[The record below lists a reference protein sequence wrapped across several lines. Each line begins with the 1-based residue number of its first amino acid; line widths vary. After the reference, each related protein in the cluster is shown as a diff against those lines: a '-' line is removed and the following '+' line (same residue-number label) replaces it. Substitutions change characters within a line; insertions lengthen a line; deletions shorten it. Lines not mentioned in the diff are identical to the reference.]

1 MNNVE
6 SVYPLSPMQ
15 EGMLY
20 HTIYAPGS
28 GAYVGQVSFRLT
40 GSVDLDAYRAAWR
53 TVIERHAAL
62 RTIFLWQGVKRP
74 AQVVRREVEMPLEE
88 LDWRGAG
95 ADEQELKLRDYLAA
109 ERARG
114 FDLTRAPL
122 MRLAVIRLDGD
133 AARFVWS
140 YHHLLLDGW
149 SASMLFAELT
159 ACFRAYARG
168 AQPPP
173 PAAPPRPFRDYIVWL
188 QRQDAG
194 AAEKFW
200 RRELEGASLPTPV
213 PAKPAPGGGDGGVR
227 QGFRQIKLTPAELS
241 ALQAFARRHR
251 LTVNTVAQAAWG
263 LLLSQHADRRD
274 VIFGATVSGR
284 PPELPGVDT
293 MIGMFI
299 NTLPVRLKFEP
310 GDALAPWLQSLQ
322 SRQVES
328 RGYEYCSLTQIQ
340 TWCGVARGAR
350 LYDSLLAFH
359 NFPGRSSPAGHGSGG
374 GEATSGAET
383 GGATGGATGV
393 GDFRAMSHL
402 AYPLEMEVMPSP
414 EATALTLR
422 YDSER
427 VEPAVVERVLGGFAA
442 LLRGAGAL
450 KNDATVGD
458 LLEHLHADERRR
470 QASQEEAFEEAA
482 AKKLKGL
489 RAGVRSRTQAKPS
502 GRATK
507 G

>member
-1 MNNVE
+1 MKNVE
-6 SVYPLSPMQ
+6 SFYPLSPMQ

-20 HTIYAPGS
+20 HTIYAPAS

-40 GSVDLDAYRAAWR
+40 GRVDLDAYRRAWL

-62 RTIFLWQGVKRP
+62 RTIFLWKGIKRP
-74 AQVVRREVEMPLEE
+74 AQVVRREVELPLER
-88 LDWRGAG
+88 LDWRGSNA
-95 ADEQELKLRDYLAA
+95 EQQEAKLRDHLER

-122 MRLAVIRLDGD
+122 MRLAVIELDGGD
-133 AARFVWS
+133 SLFVWS

-149 SASMLFAELT
+149 SVSMLFNELA
-159 ACFRAYARG
+159 ACFRAYAGG
-168 AQPPP
+168 AE
-173 PAAPPRPFRDYIVWL
+173 PPRPATPPRPYRDYIVWL
-188 QRQDAG
+188 QKQDAG

-200 RRELEGASLPTPV
+200 RRELEGASVPTPV
-213 PAKPAPGGGDGGVR
+213 PAKPAPSDEAGGAR
-227 QGFRQIKLTPAELS
+227 QGFRHVKLTAAELA

-263 LLLSQHADRRD
+263 LLLAHHADRQD
-274 VIFGATVSGR
+274 VVFGATVSGR
-284 PPELPGVDT
+284 PPELPGVDA

-299 NTLPVRLKFEP
+299 NTLPVRLRFTP
-310 GDALAPWLQSLQ
+310 ADALAPWLQSLQ
-322 SRQVES
+322 ARQVES
-328 RGYEYCSLTQIQ
+328 RGYEYCSLAQIQ

-359 NFPGRSSPAGHGSGG
+359 NYPGQPSPAGQGG
-374 GEATSGAET
+374 GDAP
-383 GGATGGATGV
+383 GGATGV
-393 GDFRAMSHL
+393 GDFRAMSQL
-402 AYPLEMEVMPSP
+402 AYPLEMEVMPGP
-414 EATALTLR
+414 EATVLTLR

-450 KNDATVGD
+450 KDDAAVGD
-458 LLEHLHADERRR
+458 LLEHLRADDRRR
-470 QASQEEAFEEAA
+470 QASQAEAYDEAA

-489 RAGVRSRTQAKPS
+489 RGLRARPQAGPAAPTTAK
-502 GRATK
+502 G
-507 G
+507 